1 MNEFDI
7 DKAYISPYDIFI
19 KKFDEEHP
27 LSASQEKEI
36 KIYKRINAL
45 RDGTELPPESKKI
58 WENF

>member
-1 MNEFDI
+1 MTNFL
-7 DKAYISPYDIFI
+7 FI